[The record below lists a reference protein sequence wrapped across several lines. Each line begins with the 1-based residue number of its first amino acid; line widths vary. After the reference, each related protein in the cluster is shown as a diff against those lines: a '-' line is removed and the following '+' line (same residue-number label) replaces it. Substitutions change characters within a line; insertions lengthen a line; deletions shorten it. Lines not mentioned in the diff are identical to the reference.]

1 MDKMKRKVYIF
12 AIVIFAVFTFTI
24 VEIVKNRETVL
35 TSSVRSDSF
44 K

>member
-12 AIVIFAVFTFTI
+12 TVVVACVFTFTI
-24 VEIVKNRETVL
+24 VEIVKNKETVL
-35 TSSVRSDSF
+35 TSSVRYYSF